1 MSWQT
6 EISSVARVLINDLSD
21 NPTYDDERLL
31 QLILVAAK
39 YVSIEMNFTVDYKIN
54 MSDLSITPDPYTLN
68 DSDFMGFVAL
78 KSACLLDMSTLRT
91 KAATEGIRASL
102 GPASLSVSGN
112 IKAYIDII
120 QTGPCASYENLK
132 LQYEVGNTNLFSGI
146 LGPFSGNKFDP
157 EYQRSNQRHD
167 YRSGFF

>member
-6 EISSVARVLINDLSD
+6 EISAVARVLINDLSD
-21 NPTYDDERLL
+21 TPTYDDERLL

-39 YVSIEMNFTVDYKIN
+39 YVSIEMNFSVDYKIN
-54 MSDLSITPDPYTLN
+54 MSNFSITPDPYVLN

-91 KAATEGIRASL
+91 KAATEGIRAAL

-112 IKAYIDII
+112 IKAYLDII
-120 QTGPCASYENLK
+120 QNGPCASYDK
-132 LQYEVGNTNLFSGI
+132 LRLEYEIGNTNLFSGI

-157 EYQRSNQRHD
+157 EYQKSNQRHD

>member
-6 EISSVARVLINDLSD
+6 EISSVSRVLINDLSD
-21 NPTYDDERLL
+21 NPSYDDERLL

-54 MSDLSITPDPYTLN
+54 MSDLSIIPDPYALN

-120 QTGPCASYENLK
+120 QNGPCASYENLK